1 LYANTSRRKE
11 SSLGKLLRTILIG
24 VGIGLLIAPKR
35 GEETRQILTD
45 RFQRLLASFSGNT
58 QSPASESASETARG
72 LRNLAEKAEKHP
84 HMYTPPSTASY
95 TPAYPE
101 YVNPK
106 PETKE

>member
-1 LYANTSRRKE
+1 M
-11 SSLGKLLRTILIG
+11 GKFLRTVLIG

-35 GEETRQILTD
+35 GEETRQALTD
-45 RFQRLLASFSGNT
+45 RFQRLLATFSGNA
-58 QSPASESASETARG
+58 QSPATASASETASG

-101 YVNPK
+101 YVNPAS
-106 PETKE
+106 ETNG